1 MKFLDLP
8 ARTCNE
14 LAQLPVSDLEHLP
27 AILSVIE
34 QESLLGAV
42 VVAHPEF
49 LRCACECID
58 VPDHEGLNL
67 WQQMMRIAAMYITGD
82 NDPDLKKEVTNEHD
96 LFISPTALR

>member
-8 ARTCNE
+8 ARACNE
-14 LAQLPVSDLEHLP
+14 LAQLPVADLEHLP

-34 QESLLGAV
+34 PESLLGAV

-67 WQQMMRIAAMYITGD
+67 WQQLMHIAARYILGD
-82 NDPDLKKEVTNEHD
+82 NDPEERRIANEHD